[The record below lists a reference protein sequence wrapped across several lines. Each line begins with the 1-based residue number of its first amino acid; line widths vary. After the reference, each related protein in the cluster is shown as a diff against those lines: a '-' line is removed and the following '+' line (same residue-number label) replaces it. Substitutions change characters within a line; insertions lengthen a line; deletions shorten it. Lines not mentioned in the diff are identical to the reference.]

1 MTASITAED
10 PYNFDNGSGGNS
22 VTIAKGGSV
31 TFSYP
36 PGGGSSHNVVFGAA
50 QPTSC
55 TDMPATASPSPWS
68 GSCTFDAYG
77 TYTFHCGLHSFMTG
91 TVDVPDPNAPTTGT
105 TTPPPTD
112 TGGQP
117 PGGGT
122 PTGGELTPPAV
133 KFAHRQRGAIAR
145 GSVTTPAGPS
155 AIAVTA
161 LVAKRALASRA
172 RLVKVGSLTKHSL
185 GTVRT
190 SFALRVNRAARRALQ
205 RRHRLAVT
213 LRIAVRPDAGG
224 TFKKT
229 VAVVLTKKP

>member
-1 MTASITAED
+1 MTASITAKD

-36 PGGGSSHNVVFGAA
+36 SGGGSSHNVVFGAA

-91 TVDVPDPNAPTTGT
+91 TVDVP
-105 TTPPPTD
+105 
-112 TGGQP
+112 
-117 PGGGT
+117 
-122 PTGGELTPPAV
+122 
-133 KFAHRQRGAIAR
+133 
-145 GSVTTPAGPS
+145 
-155 AIAVTA
+155 
-161 LVAKRALASRA
+161 
-172 RLVKVGSLTKHSL
+172 
-185 GTVRT
+185 
-190 SFALRVNRAARRALQ
+190 
-205 RRHRLAVT
+205 
-213 LRIAVRPDAGG
+213 G